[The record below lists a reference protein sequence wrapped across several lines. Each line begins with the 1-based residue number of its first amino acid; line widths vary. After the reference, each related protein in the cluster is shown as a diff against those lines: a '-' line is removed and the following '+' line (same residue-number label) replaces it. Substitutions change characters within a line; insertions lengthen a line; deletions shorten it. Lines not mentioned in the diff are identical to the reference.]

1 MEIEQLRKEFNQVLA
16 NIAEHSE
23 RFTNRDHL
31 PALEVSVMM
40 SKINKLQEIAA
51 ILKHTIHSK
60 EEKRRSFQKADSKIN
75 IENTARTGTDKQLSE
90 DVKQI
95 KAVEDELIVEKSV
108 EIVVETKE
116 SITEKQTESKSTS
129 TIKTSISDKFLHTPI
144 ASLKDAFSL
153 NDRYLFANELFKK
166 DMALF
171 NETVKTIDSCK
182 NLIEA
187 QEVLHQSKTTLNWDA
202 ENERVISF
210 YQLVERRFLHIG

>member
-1 MEIEQLRKEFNQVLA
+1 MEIEQLRKEFNLVLA
-16 NIAEHSE
+16 NITEHSE
-23 RFTNRDHL
+23 RFTGSDHL

-60 EEKRRSFQKADSKIN
+60 EEKRRSFNKIEPT
-75 IENTARTGTDKQLSE
+75 IVSE
-90 DVKQI
+90 TKKEVLVD
-95 KAVEDELIVEKSV
+95 ETELIIEKSI
-108 EIVVETKE
+108 EISVETKE
-116 SITEKQTESKSTS
+116 ITTEIKSSTTSKS
-129 TIKTSISDKFLHTPI
+129 SISDKFSHSPI

-171 NETVKTIDSCK
+171 NQTVASIDVCN

-187 QEVLHQSKTTLNWDA
+187 QELLNQAKTNFNWDA

-210 YQLVERRFLHIG
+210 YELVGRRFLHIG

>member
-23 RFTNRDHL
+23 RFTGTDHV

-51 ILKHTIHSK
+51 ILKFKIQYGEENWKLSNKLEPITLIQKPTTHVVEVIFENETIV
-60 EEKRRSFQKADSKIN
+60 EEKIEVVAETIKI
-75 IENTARTGTDKQLSE
+75 IPE
-90 DVKQI
+90 I
-95 KAVEDELIVEKSV
+95 IVETTPILKEKS
-108 EIVVETKE
+108 
-116 SITEKQTESKSTS
+116 SL
-129 TIKTSISDKFLHTPI
+129 SDNYLHTPI
-144 ASLKDAFSL
+144 SSLKDAFSL

-171 NETVKTIDSCK
+171 NEAVKTIDASSS
-182 NLIEA
+182 LIEA
-187 QEVLHQSKTTLNWDA
+187 QEYLNRTKNDFGWDA

-210 YQLVERRFLHIG
+210 YELVGRRFLHVD

>member
-16 NIAEHSE
+16 NIYEHSE
-23 RFTNRDHL
+23 RFTGSDHL

-60 EEKRRSFQKADSKIN
+60 EEKRRSFHKIEPTIVAD
-75 IENTARTGTDKQLSE
+75 
-90 DVKQI
+90 I
-95 KAVEDELIVEKSV
+95 KNQAIVEETEIIIEKSIDV
-108 EIVVETKE
+108 SIVTQET
-116 SITEKQTESKSTS
+116 ITEVKPESTS
-129 TIKTSISDKFLHTPI
+129 KTSISDKFSHSPI
-144 ASLKDAFSL
+144 TSLKDAFSL

-171 NETVKTIDSCK
+171 NETVKAIDSCK

-202 ENERVISF
+202 ENERVITF
-210 YQLVERRFLHIG
+210 YEMVKRRFLHIG

>member
-16 NIAEHSE
+16 NITEHSE
-23 RFTNRDHL
+23 RFTGSDHL

-60 EEKRRSFQKADSKIN
+60 EEKRRSFHKADSKSN
-75 IENTARTGTDKQLSE
+75 IENQTAEVIQKIT
-90 DVKQI
+90 VI
-95 KAVEDELIVEKSV
+95 EDELIIEKSV
-108 EIVVETKE
+108 EVTIETKE
-116 SITEKQTESKSTS
+116 ITPIAIGATASV
-129 TIKTSISDKFLHTPI
+129 SDKFLHTPI

-166 DMALF
+166 DMTLF
-171 NETVKTIDSCK
+171 NETVKTIDFCK

-210 YQLVERRFLHIG
+210 YELVERRFL

>member
-60 EEKRRSFQKADSKIN
+60 EEKRRSFHKVEPTIV
-75 IENTARTGTDKQLSE
+75 SE
-90 DVKQI
+90 I
-95 KAVEDELIVEKSV
+95 KNQAMVEETEIIIEKSIDV
-108 EIVVETKE
+108 SVETKE

-129 TIKTSISDKFLHTPI
+129 TIKTSISDKFSHSPI
-144 ASLKDAFSL
+144 TSLKDAFSL

-166 DMALF
+166 DMNLF

-182 NLIEA
+182 NIIEA

-210 YQLVERRFLHIG
+210 YELVERRFL

>member
-16 NIAEHSE
+16 NIYEHSE
-23 RFTNRDHL
+23 RFTGSDHL

-60 EEKRRSFQKADSKIN
+60 EEKRRSFHKVEPTIV
-75 IENTARTGTDKQLSE
+75 SE
-90 DVKQI
+90 I
-95 KAVEDELIVEKSV
+95 KNQTMVEETEIIIEKSIDV
-108 EIVVETKE
+108 SVVTQEI
-116 SITEKQTESKSTS
+116 ITEVKPESTS
-129 TIKTSISDKFLHTPI
+129 KTSISDKFSHSPI
-144 ASLKDAFSL
+144 TSLKDAFSL

-166 DMALF
+166 DMTLF
-171 NETVKTIDSCK
+171 NETVATIDACK

-187 QEVLHQSKTTLNWDA
+187 HELLNKAKTNLNWDT

-210 YQLVERRFLHIG
+210 YQLVERRFL